1 MTLIRPT
8 TKLSEVIAHAQRDK
22 AISVLCVPADIANA
36 QPEAILITAIGY
48 HDIQLLLDA
57 ARPVTDIFGFNQEVI
72 NLRSMFF
79 NVTMK
84 YPGFIPMQTFVYR
97 NVLEAATTHDR
108 ILTLAFEP
116 WYPQNIPASVVI
128 AATGKRNV
136 DLLKER
142 TVPALEKEKKVK
154 EDKPLTGYQD
164 LPTNF
169 IPKGEG

>member
-22 AISVLCVPADIANA
+22 AISVLYVPADIANA
-36 QPEAILITAIGY
+36 RPEAILITAIGY
-48 HDIQLLLDA
+48 YDIQLLLDA
-57 ARPVTDIFGFNQEVI
+57 ARPVTDIFGFNQSVI

-84 YPGFIPMQTFVYR
+84 YPGFVPMQSFVFK
-97 NVLEAATTHDR
+97 NVLEAATTQDR

-116 WYPQNIPASVVI
+116 WLPQYVPASVVI

-142 TVPALEKEKKVK
+142 TLPALDKEKKVK
-154 EDKPLTGYQD
+154 EDKPLTGYKD
-164 LPTNF
+164 LPADF
-169 IPKGEG
+169 IPKGDE